1 MSPERGLWV
10 ATRRGEYAG
19 MVERLDGV
27 YHARNPLGREL
38 GSFEDLDS
46 ARHTIDGQSVDDR
59 ATSRGV
65 ITKVLWAV
73 NAVAVVVALGLG
85 FALLR

>member
-19 MVERLDGV
+19 TVERLDGV
-27 YHARNPLGREL
+27 YHARNALGREL

-46 ARHTIDGQSVDDR
+46 ARHTIDGQNVDVIV
-59 ATSRGV
+59 TSRGL
-65 ITKVLWAV
+65 ITKLLWAI

-85 FALLR
+85 FALVR

>member
-19 MVERLDGV
+19 MVERLDGA
-27 YHARNPLGREL
+27 YHARSARGREL
-38 GSFEDLDS
+38 GSFDDLDS
-46 ARHTIDGQSVDDR
+46 AREVIDGGSEDASTDSRRLTTLLWVINAA
-59 ATSRGV
+59 AT
-65 ITKVLWAV
+65 A
-73 NAVAVVVALGLG
+73 VALGLT